1 MTRQVLGS
9 VCLAAFMACSAEEEI
24 GEVTGGNGEVSR
36 DAGRRL
42 DVPGGGRDAGATPR
56 ADGGGA
62 TGATD
67 GGAGTPRDGSVV
79 TPGGPEI
86 CDNGRDDDLDGM
98 VDENCACAQGTTQQC
113 WMGDATNAGV
123 GACTYGQQRCEGEGE
138 FGRWTACEG
147 VGRPGLEICNML
159 DDDCDGEIDEGC
171 LCQIPEHRPCYP
183 GPPNTQNVGQ
193 CRGGN
198 QTCIR
203 TSGGQSGWSMCVGAV
218 VPQPE
223 VCDGFDND
231 CDGRV
236 DSGCDCRPDEAR
248 PCYEGPA
255 GTSGV
260 GACRAGVQR
269 CYRGMVAGSG
279 WGGCEMQTLPSRE
292 TCDDGMDNDCDGRLD
307 CADPDCMGTAACRPC
322 MPGGERF
329 TLRATPAE
337 VLFVVDRSG
346 SMSSRTSDGST
357 RWNALVSAVRAVIPS
372 LDASLHMGL
381 LIFPDPGSCSVPS
394 TPQVTIRQPGA
405 TAVINGLAARGPTGT
420 TPTYQAIDTA
430 ERYFRANATTRR
442 RYVVLATDGAPNC
455 GYDSDDVTTRI
466 RTLRSGL
473 GVDTFVLGIPGTD
486 SSLRGPLNAFA
497 QAGGRPRA
505 GGTAFYEAGSTVE
518 FETALRAITASAASC
533 TYRFATRPS
542 DPLRVTV
549 QFDGRTIARERTNGW
564 DYTDTTGLEI
574 RFYGAACTQLQ
585 GGSVREVTA
594 SFNCG

>member
-1 MTRQVLGS
+1 MKRHAAAPLLVALALG
-9 VCLAAFMACSAEEEI
+9 CSAEEEL
-24 GEVTGGNGEVSR
+24 GEVTTGP
-36 DAGRRL
+36 AM
-42 DVPGGGRDAGATPR
+42 DAGAR
-56 ADGGGA
+56 RDSGARDVGARSDSASADDRGA
-62 TGATD
+62 A
-67 GGAGTPRDGSVV
+67 ARDGSTA
-79 TPGGPEI
+79 TPGADAATTRGPEI
-86 CDNGRDDDLDGM
+86 CDNGLDDDLDGM
-98 VDENCACAQGTTQQC
+98 VDENCACAQGTTQRC
-113 WMGDATNAGV
+113 WIGDRSLAGV
-123 GACTYGQQRCEGEGE
+123 GQCSYGQQRCEGEGE

-147 VGRPGLEICNML
+147 VGSPGLEICNMI

-183 GPPNTQNVGQ
+183 GPTATLNVGQ

-198 QTCIR
+198 QTCVR

-236 DSGCDCRPDEAR
+236 DTGCDCRPDETR

-255 GTSGV
+255 GTASV

-292 TCDDGMDNDCDGRLD
+292 NCEDAVDNDCDGRLD
-307 CADPDCMGTAACRPC
+307 CADPDCAGAAACRPC
-322 MPGGERF
+322 SPGGERF

-346 SMSSRTSDGST
+346 SMTSRTSDGST
-357 RWNALVSAVRAVIPS
+357 RWNALVSAVRSVLPP
-372 LDASLHMGL
+372 LDGGLHLGV

-394 TPQVTIRQPGA
+394 SPQVTLRQPGA
-405 TAVINGLAARGPTGT
+405 TAVINALAARGPTGT

-430 ERYFRANATTRR
+430 ERYFRANASPRR

-455 GYDSDDVTTRI
+455 GYDSGDVTARI
-466 RTLRSGL
+466 RALRSGL

-486 SSLRGPLNAFA
+486 ASLRAPLNEFA
-497 QAGGRPRA
+497 RAGGRPRA
-505 GGTAFYEAGSTVE
+505 GTTAFYEAGSTVE

-533 TYRFATRPS
+533 TYRFTTRPT
-542 DPLRVTV
+542 DPLRVTL
-549 QFDGRTIARERTNGW
+549 QFDGRTIPRDRTGGW
-564 DYTDTTGLEI
+564 DYTDTTGTEV
-574 RFYGAACTQLQ
+574 RFYGASCTQLQ
-585 GGSVREVTA
+585 AGTVREVTA